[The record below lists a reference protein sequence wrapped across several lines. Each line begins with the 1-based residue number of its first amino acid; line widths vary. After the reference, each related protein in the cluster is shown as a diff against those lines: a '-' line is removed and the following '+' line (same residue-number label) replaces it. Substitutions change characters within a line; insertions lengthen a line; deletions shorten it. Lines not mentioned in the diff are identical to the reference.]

1 MKLRIA
7 PNHGLNPND
16 EEEDDASSPQKP
28 LGGQDV
34 LAAAARPIRPR

>member
-16 EEEDDASSPQKP
+16 EEEDDASSPQK
-28 LGGQDV
+28 LGSS
-34 LAAAARPIRPR
+34 RPR